1 MSLYLIFVIF
11 KVLNSQSAFSC
22 SIEAYL
28 VVCAG
33 WDEEGLSNTTQ
44 QAEVDLVVRD

>member
-22 SIEAYL
+22 SIEA
-28 VVCAG
+28 G